1 MTQENKEQECKK
13 CGRVFGS
20 VHCFDVDCPNNTPKI
35 TISQDKKDLLLED
48 ICSRLPYRVKVKTK
62 DGKNPLPFTP
72 FHLDFYKY
80 NIEDIK
86 PYLFPMSSMT
96 KQQRKEF
103 LEISHLENRSFYN
116 DEEIVI
122 VSNEVW
128 SFDLGGDAD
137 IEYRSVNIKRIR
149 ETIKWL
155 NKNHFDWRG
164 LIPMGLAEDAAGLNI
179 Y

>member
-1 MTQENKEQECKK
+1 MIQENKEQECKK

-20 VHCFDVDCPNNTPKI
+20 VRCFDVDCPNNTPKI
-35 TISQDKKDLLLED
+35 TVNQEHKELLLKDL
-48 ICSRLPYRVKVKTK
+48 CARLPYKVKVKTK
-62 DGKNPLPFTP
+62 DGKHPLPFTA

-96 KQQRKEF
+96 DEQYDEM
-103 LEISHLENRSFYN
+103 YN
-116 DEEIVI
+116 YCYNAEREASKF
-122 VSNEVW
+122 SNGGLKIIYTFEMFK
-128 SFDLGGDAD
+128 FD
-137 IEYRSVNIKRIR
+137 
-149 ETIKWL
+149 WL

-164 LIPMGLAEDAAGLNI
+164 LIPMGLAEDATGLNI